1 MVKQLIKLNVP
12 IFKQEDM
19 LACSAACLRMVLG
32 YYGINKT
39 ENELVKSLGG
49 LRKAGNYKGIR
60 ATKLALFA
68 RKIGFNADCYSYNTH
83 TLDPSFARL
92 SRNELIEKVGELD
105 MKAKKIDEKNLI
117 HSLHEFLKLGGNFKI
132 EFPDKRLIIN
142 YLERKIPVI
151 ISVSSGAFFERKT
164 DAGHFIVITGY
175 DNGKFCYNDPAF
187 GIKGEM
193 DENKLLFSWY
203 SNIIDTSAYLLAIS
217 K

>member
-1 MVKQLIKLNVP
+1 MKIKLDVP
-12 IFKQEDM
+12 IFKQEDK

-39 ENELVKSLGG
+39 ESGLVKSLGG

-68 RKIGFNADCYSYNTH
+68 KKLGFNVDCYSYNTH
-83 TLDPSFARL
+83 TLDPSFAKLRK
-92 SRNELIEKVGELD
+92 NELIENVGILER
-105 MKAKKIDEKNLI
+105 KAKKIDEKNLI
-117 HSLHEFLKLGGNFKI
+117 HSLHEFLKIGGNFNI
-132 EFPDKRLIIN
+132 DFPNKKFIIN
-142 YLERKIPVI
+142 YLEKKIPVI
-151 ISVSSGAFFERKT
+151 ITVSSGVFFERKT

-175 DNGKFCYNDPAF
+175 DNGKFYYNDPAF